1 MFYLFQGTWEPEENL
16 EGSMNLI
23 EQFEKEKKEKREKNK
38 ERKKKEVVA
47 TSAPDEIENKLQ
59 QKSKKGK
66 EVMEEE
72 EYEVEKI
79 LDKRLMKGKM
89 EYLVKWIGWEEGTW
103 EPAQNLDGSQNLID
117 LFEKDELENAK
128 KVDSPESDFSV
139 NEDDMG
145 MCDICNAI
153 FVKPE
158 ALRKHKREEH
168 KKNKKRVSFRE
179 EVERLSFDEEQ
190 YESDDGEEEEWEVEK
205 IVGRRVEEE
214 EVKHS
219 FSIAC
224 HIIRSDMCDKQWC
237 LFLNIMLQVQ
247 FLVKWVGWDEE
258 TWEPEINLAGSEIL
272 ISDYQRLQCESSKD
286 TIENSCNNEMSVNL
300 EKGPEILA
308 ASELP
313 LNEDPCNPSAAN
325 ALKMLPDFEP
335 VLNNTGS
342 ANVGE
347 NIICEENGVDDQIGG
362 NFNGTDCETDDNEN
376 PAAC

>member
-1 MFYLFQGTWEPEENL
+1 
-16 EGSMNLI
+16 MNLI

-117 LFEKDELENAK
+117 IFEKAELEGATK
-128 KVDSPESDFSV
+128 ADSPDSDFSV

-158 ALRKHKREEH
+158 ALRKHKAEEH
-168 KKNKKRVSFRE
+168 KKNKKRVSFKE
-179 EVERLSFDEEQ
+179 EVTRLSFEEEE
-190 YESDDGEEEEWEVEK
+190 YESDDEEEQEWEVEK

-214 EVKHS
+214 EVKIFLC
-219 FSIAC
+219 FS
-224 HIIRSDMCDKQWC
+224 KTC
-237 LFLNIMLQVQ
+237 LCIKAV
-247 FLVKWVGWDEE
+247 
-258 TWEPEINLAGSEIL
+258 
-272 ISDYQRLQCESSKD
+272 RL
-286 TIENSCNNEMSVNL
+286 TV
-300 EKGPEILA
+300 
-308 ASELP
+308 
-313 LNEDPCNPSAAN
+313 
-325 ALKMLPDFEP
+325 
-335 VLNNTGS
+335 
-342 ANVGE
+342 
-347 NIICEENGVDDQIGG
+347 
-362 NFNGTDCETDDNEN
+362 
-376 PAAC
+376 